1 MRNQGRIMIKKKIAV
16 AIGILFSGTSFAED
30 AAVQPNIANTVVV
43 TANRFERADTETT
56 YASEIHTREMIE
68 ASGASSLYDYLSQH
82 TSITVLPN
90 FGNKATPAISMRGY
104 GVDGFQNIAISLDG
118 QRLNNVDL
126 SPQWIGT
133 IPIGDIDRIEIT
145 KGSGSIIYGDG
156 AMAGSIQIYTKP
168 KTGVTVN
175 ASTGNFGMR
184 TGYISGGITEQYFD
198 LSFSAADDS
207 HDGFSKRDTTGKRDT
222 FSSTAQDLKLAIK
235 PADNL
240 RLNLEGRSSRTD
252 IRYNNPLTQAQFKD
266 DPRQNGGGEYT
277 HQGFDS
283 DLWKAGFELNITP
296 KLKLSSQHTQE
307 DKLSAFWT
315 FNSIFNYDYRS
326 DDIALSYEDD
336 ALSVIGGIQTF
347 DGDRTSST
355 NKTTKD
361 NSATF
366 LQTEYRWDAWTL
378 SAGARREKVE
388 YRYKPNSGNTLEDS
402 EHLNA
407 WDVGVN
413 YRLNQAISLFS
424 NINHAYQAPDIDRFF
439 LFGGAFNQF
448 IDPAKSETI
457 NVGVNYI
464 TKKNRFK
471 ATIFHSDLHD
481 EIYFNPSTF
490 ANTNIDRSHKYG
502 LELQDFINFTDKLS
516 GSVIYTFTRAIID
529 READGNG
536 AFDNKNLPGVS
547 KHGVVLNLQYK
558 ILENTNLNLSQVWRS
573 STYAAED
580 FANNLSQK
588 QNDYAVTNLG
598 VNYRHKNIQLTA
610 TVSNIFEH
618 KNAIQVRDD
627 AIYPVDFSRTFRFG
641 VQADF

>member
-1 MRNQGRIMIKKKIAV
+1 MIKKKIAV
-16 AIGILFSGTSFAED
+16 TLGLLFSGTSFAEE
-30 AAVQPNIANTVVV
+30 AAVQSNIANTVVI

-68 ASGASSLYDYLSQH
+68 MSGAASLYDYLSQH

-90 FGNKATPAISMRGY
+90 FGNKATPAIGMRGY

-133 IPIGDIDRIEIT
+133 IPLGDIDRIEIT
-145 KGSGSIIYGDG
+145 KGSGSVIYGDG
-156 AMAGSIQIYTKP
+156 AMAGSIQIHTKP

-175 ASTGNFGMR
+175 ASAGNFGTR
-184 TGYISGGITEQYFD
+184 TGYINGGITEQYFD

-207 HDGFSKRDTTGKRDT
+207 HDGFSKRDTTGERDT
-222 FSSTAQDLKLAIK
+222 FSSTTQDLKLAIK
-235 PADNL
+235 PTDDL

-252 IRYNNPLTQAQFKD
+252 IRYNNSLTLAQFRD

-315 FNSIFNYDYRS
+315 FNSVFNYDYRS
-326 DDIALSYEDD
+326 DDIALSYDDD

-347 DGDRTSST
+347 DGDRTGST

-366 LQTEYRWDAWTL
+366 LQTEYRWDTWTF

-388 YRYKPNSGNTLEDS
+388 YRYKPNSGTTLEDS

-407 WDVGVN
+407 WDIGVN

-464 TKKNRFK
+464 TKKNRLK

-516 GSVIYTFTRAIID
+516 GSVIYTFTKAIID

-536 AFDNKNLPGVS
+536 AFDGKNLPGVS
-547 KHGVVLNLQYK
+547 KHGVVLNLQYT
-558 ILENTNLNLSQVWRS
+558 IFENTNLNLSQVWRS

-598 VNYRHKNIQLTA
+598 VNYRYKNIQLTA
-610 TVSNIFEH
+610 MVSNVFEH